1 MENLEIQEIE
11 RKKKFMKRYKKNK
24 ALIERLENKLALLE
38 DRITS
43 AKSPNYSGMPRGG
56 TPVTTAELIS
66 DKIELEERIRRL
78 KAKGKNLKREVL
90 DEIDRLDDVRYA
102 TVLEGFFVEG
112 YTLED
117 IADNEG
123 YTLRHVFRLYSEAI
137 KYLVM
142 SE

>member
-78 KAKGKNLKREVL
+78 KDKGETLRSEVL
-90 DEIDRLDDVRYA
+90 AEIDRLDDVRYA
-102 TVLEGFFVEG
+102 IVLEGFFING
-112 YTLED
+112 YSFED

-137 KYLVM
+137 KFLTM

>member
-11 RKKKFMKRYKKNK
+11 RKKKFMKRYTKNK

-56 TPVTTAELIS
+56 TRVTTAELIS

-78 KAKGKNLKREVL
+78 KDKGETLRSEVL
-90 DEIDRLDDVRYA
+90 AEIDRLDDVRYA
-102 TVLEGFFVEG
+102 IVLEGFFING
-112 YTLED
+112 YSFED

-137 KYLVM
+137 KFLTM

>member
-78 KAKGKNLKREVL
+78 KAKGKNLKTEVL

-102 TVLEGFFVEG
+102 TVLEGFFIDCKS
-112 YTLED
+112 LEE

-123 YTLRHVFRLYSEAI
+123 YTVRHVFRLYSEAI
-137 KYLVM
+137 KFLISV
-142 SE
+142 

>member
-78 KAKGKNLKREVL
+78 KAKGKNLKTEVL

-102 TVLEGFFVEG
+102 TVLEGFFIDCKS
-112 YTLED
+112 LEE
-117 IADNEG
+117 IADNKG
-123 YTLRHVFRLYSEAI
+123 YTVRHVFRLYSEAI
-137 KYLVM
+137 KFLISV
-142 SE
+142 